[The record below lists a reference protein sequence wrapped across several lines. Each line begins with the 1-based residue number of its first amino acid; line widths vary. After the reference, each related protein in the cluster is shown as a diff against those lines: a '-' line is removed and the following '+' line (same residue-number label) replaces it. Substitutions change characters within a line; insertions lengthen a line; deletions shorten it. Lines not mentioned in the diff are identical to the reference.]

1 MTIAL
6 KILSV
11 LSPLERR
18 NVTLLLVLMF
28 IGMLFEILS
37 VGIILPVIAI
47 IMQEDLIQQFPVLQ
61 TTFHYLGEPNHTQLV
76 VGSMLALVI
85 AYTMKSFF
93 IIFLIWKQMSFI
105 HNVQASLSQRLF
117 INYLRQPYTFHLQ
130 RNSAQLIRNIVTETG
145 MFALTGLS
153 AAMILLTEILA
164 LLGIVILLL
173 FIEPVGAIIT
183 AITIGLVSLLF
194 YYFTRGYILKWGKER
209 QYHEGMRIQH
219 LQQGLGGVKDVKLLG
234 REDNFFSQY
243 SFHNKRSAHV
253 GKYVYTMQQ
262 FPRIL
267 LELLAVIGLSILVV
281 TMVMQGDNSGT
292 LFATLAVFAA
302 AAFRMLPSVNK
313 IITAIQRVRYSLPVI
328 NILHEELVGFDECQT
343 KNNNKTLLFKDSLNL
358 ESVTYK
364 YPLTEDRALSD
375 INISIHVGTSVGF
388 IGGSGAGKST
398 IVDII
403 LGLLTPVKGRVLV
416 DGIDIEED
424 LRCWQNN
431 IGYVPQSIYLTDD
444 SLRRNIAFGISNE
457 DIDELALNR
466 AIKAAQLNEFVNSL
480 ENGLDSVVGE
490 RGIRISGGQRQRIG
504 IARALYHDP
513 EVLVLDEA
521 TSSLDVATETKI
533 MEAVNTFKGKKTI
546 IIVAHRLSTV
556 ENCNLIY
563 HIKKGKIVKEGL
575 PDSILASEITEAD

>member
-28 IGMLFEILS
+28 IGMLFETLS

-93 IIFLIWKQMSFI
+93 ITFLIWKQMSFI

-153 AAMILLTEILA
+153 AAMILLTETLV
-164 LLGIVILLL
+164 LLGIIVLLL

-194 YYFTRGYILKWGKER
+194 YYFTRGYILKWGKAR

-219 LQQGLGGVKDVKLLG
+219 LQQGLGAVKDVKLLG
-234 REDNFFSQY
+234 REDYFFSQY

-262 FPRIL
+262 FPRVL

-364 YPLTEDRALSD
+364 YPLTEDKVLSGV
-375 INISIHVGTSVGF
+375 NISIPVGTSVGF

-563 HIKKGKIVKEGL
+563 YIKKGKIVKEGS

>member
-364 YPLTEDRALSD
+364 YPLTEDKALSGV
-375 INISIHVGTSVGF
+375 NISIPVGTSVGF

>member
-364 YPLTEDRALSD
+364 YPLTEDKALSGV
-375 INISIHVGTSVGF
+375 NISIPVGTSVGF

-416 DGIDIEED
+416 DGIDIQEN
-424 LRCWQNN
+424 LRSWQNN

-444 SLRRNIAFGISNE
+444 SLRRNIAFGIANE

>member
-85 AYTMKSFF
+85 AYNMKSFF

-313 IITAIQRVRYSLPVI
+313 IVTAIQRVRYSLPVI
-328 NILHEELVGFDECQT
+328 NILHEELFGFDECQT

-364 YPLTEDRALSD
+364 YPLTEDRALSE

-416 DGIDIEED
+416 DGIDIQEN
-424 LRCWQNN
+424 LRSWQNN

-444 SLRRNIAFGISNE
+444 SLRRNIAFGIANE

-480 ENGLDSVVGE
+480 ENGLDSIVGE

-521 TSSLDVATETKI
+521 TSSLDVQTELKI

-563 HIKKGKIVKEGL
+563 HIEKGKIVKEGS
-575 PDSILASEITEAD
+575 PDSILAKEITAAD

>member
-364 YPLTEDRALSD
+364 YPLTEDKALSGV
-375 INISIHVGTSVGF
+375 NISIPVGTSVGF

-416 DGIDIEED
+416 DGIDIQEN
-424 LRCWQNN
+424 LRSWQNN

>member
-364 YPLTEDRALSD
+364 YPLTEDRALSE

-416 DGIDIEED
+416 DGIDIQEN
-424 LRCWQNN
+424 LRSWQNN

-444 SLRRNIAFGISNE
+444 SLRRNIAFGIANE

-480 ENGLDSVVGE
+480 ENGLDSIVGE

-521 TSSLDVATETKI
+521 TSSLDVQTELKI

-563 HIKKGKIVKEGL
+563 HIEKGKIVKEGS
-575 PDSILASEITEAD
+575 PDSILAKEITAAD